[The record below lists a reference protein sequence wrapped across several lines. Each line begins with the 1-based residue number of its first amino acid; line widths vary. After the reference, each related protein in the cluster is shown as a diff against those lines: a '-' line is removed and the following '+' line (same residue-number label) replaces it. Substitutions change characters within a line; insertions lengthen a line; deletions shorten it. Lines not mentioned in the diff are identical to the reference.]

1 VTCGGRIRTLS
12 EGRLLIEVDGEV
24 SMSSRSADN
33 TGMREKRI
41 RAVITEWFT
50 AKRTL
55 KADWGAVDRTR
66 RRMMY
71 LLQDPTIMKGHHVDE
86 AGVGVHGQEIEAGID
101 IANHEMT
108 VKATGAIEI
117 MIETDI
123 GTVAMT
129 VKTEVEKGIGMDGTI
144 MIAGQGDK
152 EGLVDGETHHSSAT
166 LTSTGVLRR
175 TTIDGKRS
183 ALLCYAKASAN
194 FNTE

>member
-1 VTCGGRIRTLS
+1 
-12 EGRLLIEVDGEV
+12 
-24 SMSSRSADN
+24 
-33 TGMREKRI
+33 
-41 RAVITEWFT
+41 
-50 AKRTL
+50 
-55 KADWGAVDRTR
+55 
-66 RRMMY
+66 MY

-129 VKTEVEKGIGMDGTI
+129 VETEVEKGIGMDGTI

-152 EGLVDGETHHSSAT
+152 EGLVDCETHHSSAT

-183 ALLCYAKASAN
+183 ALLCYATASAN
-194 FNTE
+194 FNTECIARHYTKKEYPHNTSLTATLTENLVEFNALLRDMQTPNFLPSHIRSFTGASAPSNGRQCGLLS